1 MGEVFVGSRDEL
13 TVAEVKA
20 LLGCA
25 SGTSLDSLLTRFA
38 DDERAGV
45 KSLLDSARRRAKL
58 AKAEH
63 SRTKRLYK
71 LEQELRADGYQL
83 IAGLDEVG
91 RGALAGPLTAGAVVL
106 PASPRIS
113 GLDDSKR
120 LTPQRRE
127 ELALEIR
134 EHAIAVSVSHISAGE
149 VDSLGMTRALRRV
162 MGLAIAGLDVPVDHV
177 VLDGLPMNVA
187 ENETAVVKGDGSVA
201 AIAAASIVA
210 KVARDTLMRS
220 LAREYP
226 KYAFDVNK
234 GYGTSDHL
242 AAIAKDGLCPIH
254 RRSFCSGAGTAT
266 LF

>member
-1 MGEVFVGSRDEL
+1 VSEGEDL
-13 TVAEVKA
+13 TVAEIKA

-25 SGTSLDSLLTRFA
+25 SGTALDSLLTRFA

-45 KSLLDSARRRAKL
+45 RALVDSGNR
-58 AKAEH
+58 KAELAREERK
-63 SRTKRLYK
+63 RTKRLYK

-91 RGALAGPLTAGAVVL
+91 RGALAGPLTAAAVVL
-106 PASPRIS
+106 PATPRIS
-113 GLDDSKR
+113 GLDDSKK
-120 LTPQRRE
+120 LTPPRRE
-127 ELALEIR
+127 ELSHQIR
-134 EHAIAVSVSHISAGE
+134 ERAIAVSVSHISAGE

-162 MGLAIAGLDVPVDHV
+162 FGLAISGLGVPVDHV

-210 KVARDTLMRS
+210 KVARDSLMRS
-220 LAREYP
+220 LAHEYP
-226 KYAFDVNK
+226 EYAFDVNK

-242 AAIAKDGLCPIH
+242 AVIAKDGLCPLH
-254 RRSFCSGAGTAT
+254 RRSFCSGVGMPT

>member
-1 MGEVFVGSRDEL
+1 VPEREEL
-13 TVAEVKA
+13 TVAEIRA

-25 SGTSLDSLLTRFA
+25 SGSALDSLLTRFA
-38 DDERAGV
+38 DDERSGV
-45 KSLLDSARRRAKL
+45 RSLMDSAKRRVEIANQERK
-58 AKAEH
+58 
-63 SRTKRLYK
+63 RTKRLYK
-71 LEQELRADGYQL
+71 LEQELRANGYEL

-91 RGALAGPLTAGAVVL
+91 RGALAGPLTAAAVVL
-106 PASPRIS
+106 PASPKIS

-120 LTPQRRE
+120 LSPRRRE
-127 ELALEIR
+127 ELAHEIR

-162 MGLAIAGLDVPVDHV
+162 MGLAISGLGVPVDHV

-210 KVARDTLMRS
+210 KVARDGLMS
-220 LAREYP
+220 SHAHEYP
-226 KYAFDVNK
+226 EYGFDVNK
-234 GYGTSDHL
+234 GYGTSDHF
-242 AAIAKDGLCPIH
+242 AVIARDGLCPLH
-254 RRSFCSGAGTAT
+254 RRSFLTGGGTRA

>member
-1 MGEVFVGSRDEL
+1 MSEREDL
-13 TVAEVKA
+13 TVTEIRA
-20 LLGCA
+20 LLGCSTGSA
-25 SGTSLDSLLTRFA
+25 LDSLLTRFA

-45 KSLLDSARRRAKL
+45 KALVDAASRRAEL
-58 AKAEH
+58 ARKEQK
-63 SRTKRLYK
+63 RTKRLYK

-106 PASPRIS
+106 PASPKIS
-113 GLDDSKR
+113 GLDDSKK

-127 ELALEIR
+127 ELAYQIR
-134 EHAIAVSVSHISAGE
+134 ECAIAVSVSHISAGE

-162 MGLAIAGLDVPVDHV
+162 LGLAISGLGVPVDHV

-220 LAREYP
+220 LAHEYP
-226 KYAFDVNK
+226 EYGFDVNK
-234 GYGTSDHL
+234 GYGTSDHF
-242 AAIAKDGLCPIH
+242 AVIARDGLCPLH
-254 RRSFCSGAGTAT
+254 RRSFCSGGGTRT